1 LFNRNELRYAQWR
14 TFVEQLTK
22 RGLPT
27 LSKIRGVILDVDGTL
42 VDSNDA
48 HTKAWVE
55 ALAEHGIHVPFE
67 QVRKLIGMGGDK
79 LLPKVA
85 GISEETPEG
94 KAISRRRSEIFK
106 SRYLSHIKAFPRTRE
121 LLLRIHGDGLKLVV
135 ASSAKEDELKPLLE
149 IAGAAD
155 LIEEKTSSDD
165 AENSKPDPDIIK
177 AALDGA
183 GFSAAEAVMLGDTPY
198 DIEAATR
205 AGVKVIA
212 FRCGGWDDAHLAG
225 AIAIYD
231 GPADLLAHYDESPLR
246 KA

>member
-1 LFNRNELRYAQWR
+1 
-14 TFVEQLTK
+14 
-22 RGLPT
+22 
-27 LSKIRGVILDVDGTL
+27 LSKIHGIILDVDGTL

-48 HTKAWVE
+48 HAKAWVE
-55 ALAEHGIHVPFE
+55 ALAEHGINVSFE

-85 GISEETPEG
+85 GIAEDTPEG
-94 KAISRRRSEIFK
+94 KAIGKRRGEIFK
-106 SRYLSHIKAFPRTRE
+106 TRYLPNIKAFPRTRE
-121 LLLRIHGDGLKLVV
+121 LLLRMRDGGLKLVV

-165 AENSKPDPDIIK
+165 ADNSKPDPDIVK

-183 GFSAAEAVMLGDTPY
+183 GFSADEAVMLGDTPY
-198 DIEAATR
+198 DIEAATK

-225 AIAIYD
+225 AMAIYD
-231 GPADLLAHYDESPLR
+231 GPSDLLAHYDESPL
-246 KA
+246 KQK